1 MVWVL
6 NNTSGDITVSVT
18 GTSGGASGDYV
29 ITTAT
34 PPHMAQ
40 NHWQRTATETL
51 KATLT
56 NGKTYT
62 ESIGPNDQMTIY
74 DDAVVIIDSEM
85 VPQASISMRLSRNS
99 HFLNKSGSSSVVDT
113 TRHTIAVDDAHSH
126 APHAP
131 HDPRPARPLFGQA
144 GPSAPASEK
153 GYLDPEDD
161 PQATRGIPVFRPSIA
176 SLGTLIDTWS
186 VPNAGA

>member
-62 ESIGPNDQMTIY
+62 ESIGPNDQITIY
-74 DDAVVIIDSEM
+74 DDAVVIIDSGLTVLM
-85 VPQASISMRLSRNS
+85 SAPKSQ
-99 HFLNKSGSSSVVDT
+99 SGSSSVVDT